1 MRLRPLRGCAITVV
15 LLAGLGYGAV
25 AQAAPLGRVQDQLN
39 LTPQQAEQLQSLR
52 QRQLQAFRDLLTP
65 EQQEILD
72 RLKSEQS
79 SRSRRNW
86 REDLGL
92 NPEQIAEATTLR
104 QASRQQ
110 IRQILTPEQL
120 DQLEQWRGR
129 GPSSGSPQGPE
140 PPES

>member
-1 MRLRPLRGCAITVV
+1 MRPRPLRGWAITVA
-15 LLAGLGYGAV
+15 LLAGFGFGAV
-25 AQAAPLGRVQDQLN
+25 AQADPLDRVQDRLN

-52 QRQLQAFRDLLTP
+52 QSQLQAFRDLLTP

-72 RLKSEQS
+72 QLKSDPS
-79 SRSRRNW
+79 SRPRRNW
-86 REDLGL
+86 REELALD
-92 NPEQIAEATTLR
+92 PEQIAEATSLR
-104 QASRQQ
+104 QSSRQQ

-129 GPSSGSPQGPE
+129 GPASGSFQGSA